1 MTPFRFLKEIGN
13 YFKQLEFELQQTHLY
28 SIFNS
33 DEVGVQDFV
42 DDKEQ
47 HFVVRNLYAKMTAYH
62 SVERAG
68 KRITTL
74 FCISTNLDWI
84 PPLII
89 TNRSTFDSEM
99 HSLIST

>member
-1 MTPFRFLKEIGN
+1 M
-13 YFKQLEFELQQTHLY
+13 
-28 SIFNS
+28 
-33 DEVGVQDFV
+33 QDFV
-42 DDKEQ
+42 DDQEQ
-47 HFVVRNLYAKMTAYH
+47 HLIVRSLYEKMTAYY

-89 TNRSTFDSEM
+89 TNRSAFDSEM
-99 HSLIST
+99 HSLITHDKNIIKQQTKGF